1 MTLYSRH
8 ASVKV
13 RQKYGEKKMARG
25 IFNIQSDLDYYDDI
39 RLNHSKVST

>member
-1 MTLYSRH
+1 MPVLKY
-8 ASVKV
+8 VKNME
-13 RQKYGEKKMARG
+13 KKKMARG